1 MEHAGELN
9 HSGSALVDS
18 LMPENL
24 CDSGCGWRLEPDC
37 EILTWELAVG
47 YEDGYALVAERH
59 SVLTPFT
66 KLRP

>member
-1 MEHAGELN
+1 MLHAREPYD
-9 HSGSALVDS
+9 SGRALVDS